1 MLKFVLVAAT
11 VILFLV
17 FSIPV
22 LVWESYLGKKD
33 PEKRDWQSLHIVQWI
48 FRIIL
53 KMAGVHITVKGI
65 ENIPKDKAV
74 LYVGNHRSYFDI
86 LTGYVTVSTLM
97 GFVAKK
103 VFNPSVFEPD
113 RHERRIKDHFRGHCP
128 GKERHF
134 CLDFPRRDQKQ
145 E

>member
-1 MLKFVLVAAT
+1 MLKFILVAAT

-53 KMAGVHITVKGI
+53 KMAGSRTFRRTGRFSML
-65 ENIPKDKAV
+65 ETTGA
-74 LYVGNHRSYFDI
+74 I
-86 LTGYVTVSTLM
+86 LIFLQVM
-97 GFVAKK
+97 
-103 VFNPSVFEPD
+103 
-113 RHERRIKDHFRGHCP
+113 
-128 GKERHF
+128 
-134 CLDFPRRDQKQ
+134 
-145 E
+145 

>member
-1 MLKFVLVAAT
+1 MLKFILVAAT

-53 KMAGVHITVKGI
+53 KMAG
-65 ENIPKDKAV
+65 
-74 LYVGNHRSYFDI
+74 
-86 LTGYVTVSTLM
+86 STYYR
-97 GFVAKK
+97 
-103 VFNPSVFEPD
+103 ERD
-113 RHERRIKDHFRGHCP
+113 REHSEGQGGSLCWKP
-128 GKERHF
+128 
-134 CLDFPRRDQKQ
+134 Q
-145 E
+145 ELF

>member
-1 MLKFVLVAAT
+1 MLKFILVAAT

-22 LVWESYLGKKD
+22 LAWESYLGKKN

-48 FRIIL
+48 FRVIL

-74 LYVGNHRSYFDI
+74 LYVGNHRRQQ
-86 LTGYVTVSTLM
+86 M
-97 GFVAKK
+97 
-103 VFNPSVFEPD
+103 
-113 RHERRIKDHFRGHCP
+113 
-128 GKERHF
+128 
-134 CLDFPRRDQKQ
+134 
-145 E
+145 

>member
-1 MLKFVLVAAT
+1 MLKFILVAAT
-11 VILFLV
+11 VILFLI

-22 LVWESYLGKKD
+22 LVWEAYLGKKD
-33 PEKRDWQSLHIVQWI
+33 QEKRDWQSLHIVQWI

-86 LTGYVTVSTLM
+86 LTGYVTVPTLV

-103 VFNPSVFEPD
+103 EM
-113 RHERRIKDHFRGHCP
+113 EK
-128 GKERHF
+128 
-134 CLDFPRRDQKQ
+134 CLAIG
-145 E
+145 

>member
-1 MLKFVLVAAT
+1 MLKFILVAAT

-53 KMAGVHITVKGI
+53 KMA
-65 ENIPKDKAV
+65 
-74 LYVGNHRSYFDI
+74 
-86 LTGYVTVSTLM
+86 
-97 GFVAKK
+97 
-103 VFNPSVFEPD
+103 
-113 RHERRIKDHFRGHCP
+113 
-128 GKERHF
+128 
-134 CLDFPRRDQKQ
+134 
-145 E
+145 